1 MRAVIQVLDA
11 KLEQY
16 RKACA
21 GMGQQETERRQA
33 VIKQTVT
40 KADDTL
46 QQQRTDEFV
55 VSAEAK
61 MYNEPRGST
70 VGLRRTDVDLT
81 PRTLGKVPLSD
92 LVKARHEIA
101 LNMEILSRHLVPF
114 VPFPGRGNKR
124 THPVPKITPITGIPL
139 DEMLWTDKKD
149 LLMLDEE
156 RRWRVENPDGDIADF
171 HIKSFAILGGDEVDF
186 DFTSNS

>member
-61 MYNEPRGST
+61 MYNEPRST

-81 PRTLGKVPLSD
+81 PCTLGKVPLSD